1 MKKSTKTNSTKE
13 LNTIKGTVSNV
24 IESNMEYINSI
35 CTSSKSLEEIKSEIV
50 ALLEKES
57 KKCKSRDAIINNIK
71 SQTSKEKLT
80 YYVYDL
86 WLAGAGLAVVKVG

>member
-1 MKKSTKTNSTKE
+1 MKKSAKE

-35 CTSSKSLEEIKSEIV
+35 CTSNKSLEEVKNEIV
-50 ALLEKES
+50 DLLEKES
-57 KKCKSRDAIINNIK
+57 KKCKSRDVIINKIK
-71 SQTSKEKLT
+71 SQTSKVKLT

-86 WLAGAGLAVVKVG
+86 WLAGADLAVIKVG